1 MWVLAGKG
9 SVVNPMLIIGL
20 VGEVEAE
27 GVSGLTVVVMAVSLP
42 SAQAPS
48 GPTLGCNIN
57 KFYSKH
63 APFIGGL

>member
-1 MWVLAGKG
+1 
-9 SVVNPMLIIGL
+9 